1 MAWVD
6 YESHGGNM
14 TRLGLD
20 GTVRH
25 ILRKAAE
32 WRTVELFLAKA
43 DLPTESQTWW
53 CALAMLGKLLRFL
66 LF

>member
-1 MAWVD
+1 
-6 YESHGGNM
+6 M

-66 LF
+66 HF